1 MTSSTEIKL
10 NDVFPLSATG
20 QDNKPYTSSFYYRIP
35 VQVGVAVAATIINL
49 NSTVTLH
56 PQPIN
61 HSSATTLEKQSSHIA
76 RTIIDAQYQA
86 AHIQV
91 MEQMQIEH
99 LEPLNTEDDFLAAAV
114 KMTKQK

>member
-1 MTSSTEIKL
+1 MTFSTEIKS

-20 QDNKPYTSSFYYRIP
+20 QGNKAYTSSFYYRFP
-35 VQVGVAVAATIINL
+35 VQVGVVVAATIINL
-49 NSTVTLH
+49 NSAVTLH

-61 HSSATTLEKQSSHIA
+61 HSSATTLEKQSSRIA

-91 MEQMQIEH
+91 IEQMQIEH

-114 KMTKQK
+114 EITKRK